1 MDDIKEKIK
10 QALRHIWTNKYRLF
24 LCLLTLCCL
33 FGLIHYFKSADSAT
47 ASISFNYSEAALGMN
62 PNKTRFNAYEIVSD
76 EVMER
81 AIRRVGLQDSL
92 TASQLA
98 ECLYLSP
105 DGTGSANGSEYIS
118 TNYYLSINTRKLNL
132 GNRKPT
138 DLLQSVCESYREIFL
153 SNYCDNQSI
162 LKEKL
167 EVTTACEP
175 YLRLNELE
183 VRAAALNRYLN
194 ARLGENKSF
203 TDEANPD
210 PSTNNFTTLGKMINN
225 LVDYDLPNAM
235 AFVIEGGV
243 ARDPA
248 MLTSI
253 LEYKNKIDDID
264 MRTQQAYYDADKK
277 GISIYEKSMTSIMMI
292 PTVDE
297 ASEYY
302 MSRTKTAMDALARAA
317 DASLADATDYQSE
330 IVSTNYVIQKIREL
344 DAGQPRLAEA
354 QAMVN
359 KLETAINE
367 ISEQLFVL
375 DKAYIKYKSQNYI
388 TFTYGS
394 ASFLQRLSLK
404 KTLMESVAVMLGSAW
419 LLHERQTQ
427 KGKAPQMK
435 KFEILRYLKRFSLLI
450 FLVSLAGAAAI
461 YLYADGRQKYTASVI
476 IRYTNDGISDGYTP
490 DGSELDVNEIY
501 SSTVIS
507 QAMDALGASGRLS
520 TIRSN
525 ISVTPV
531 ISEDQQTINDALL
544 QKGEEVTYF
553 PDTYKVSLV
562 VDGEQGAGYAR
573 NMLDAIIQ
581 SYCTYYTEKYVEQK
595 LSLNPS
601 SGLLDNGYDYYECIR
616 ILENDTNEMQDYL
629 LSKREHYPNFRSSR
643 TGYTYADLCDIYSDF
658 KKYTI
663 PALYAYV
670 LNGPQVRDGTV
681 LQEYLANTIE
691 TAKQNEQITTE
702 QRDSLWSLTD
712 QYVYKNAD
720 LLQNYFTDRG
730 EVVSSDYIL
739 NNIEL
744 EGAGDKAQT
753 TYDGLVLKLVSL
765 EQQVASSQIDRQF
778 QEEILQSFRNVDFGG
793 TGEQHAKMESMIN
806 DYEAQL
812 KSYYEIINTSSK
824 ELNLYISADYLKMI
838 SSVQVAAAINVKLYL
853 MLALVL
859 FFVIG
864 CCGAILLGRISDAV
878 DYLLYVDKK
887 TGLPNREKLNVYI
900 TGMADRIL
908 PEDYTC
914 FALQLDNLTEMSRRF
929 GYHVGDGILKD
940 FSGLLQLMG
949 DTDGT
954 VGYNGAGKFL
964 AFFDECSTR
973 KAEVMIRI
981 LQSQVDEYNKPQ
993 PGVPHPVQPPHG
1005 PPSRR
1010 RSSTMCATLCAA
1022 HRKRCP

>member
-33 FGLIHYFKSADSAT
+33 FGLVHYFKSADSAT

-203 TDEANPD
+203 TDDTNPD

-264 MRTQQAYYDADKK
+264 MRTQQAYYDA
-277 GISIYEKSMTSIMMI
+277 
-292 PTVDE
+292 
-297 ASEYY
+297 
-302 MSRTKTAMDALARAA
+302 
-317 DASLADATDYQSE
+317 DYQSE

-419 LLHERQTQ
+419 LLHER
-427 KGKAPQMK
+427 
-435 KFEILRYLKRFSLLI
+435 KR
-450 FLVSLAGAAAI
+450 
-461 YLYADGRQKYTASVI
+461 
-476 IRYTNDGISDGYTP
+476 
-490 DGSELDVNEIY
+490 
-501 SSTVIS
+501 
-507 QAMDALGASGRLS
+507 
-520 TIRSN
+520 
-525 ISVTPV
+525 
-531 ISEDQQTINDALL
+531 
-544 QKGEEVTYF
+544 
-553 PDTYKVSLV
+553 
-562 VDGEQGAGYAR
+562 
-573 NMLDAIIQ
+573 
-581 SYCTYYTEKYVEQK
+581 
-595 LSLNPS
+595 
-601 SGLLDNGYDYYECIR
+601 
-616 ILENDTNEMQDYL
+616 
-629 LSKREHYPNFRSSR
+629 
-643 TGYTYADLCDIYSDF
+643 
-658 KKYTI
+658 
-663 PALYAYV
+663 
-670 LNGPQVRDGTV
+670 
-681 LQEYLANTIE
+681 
-691 TAKQNEQITTE
+691 
-702 QRDSLWSLTD
+702 
-712 QYVYKNAD
+712 
-720 LLQNYFTDRG
+720 
-730 EVVSSDYIL
+730 
-739 NNIEL
+739 
-744 EGAGDKAQT
+744 
-753 TYDGLVLKLVSL
+753 
-765 EQQVASSQIDRQF
+765 
-778 QEEILQSFRNVDFGG
+778 
-793 TGEQHAKMESMIN
+793 
-806 DYEAQL
+806 
-812 KSYYEIINTSSK
+812 
-824 ELNLYISADYLKMI
+824 
-838 SSVQVAAAINVKLYL
+838 
-853 MLALVL
+853 
-859 FFVIG
+859 
-864 CCGAILLGRISDAV
+864 
-878 DYLLYVDKK
+878 
-887 TGLPNREKLNVYI
+887 
-900 TGMADRIL
+900 
-908 PEDYTC
+908 
-914 FALQLDNLTEMSRRF
+914 
-929 GYHVGDGILKD
+929 
-940 FSGLLQLMG
+940 
-949 DTDGT
+949 
-954 VGYNGAGKFL
+954 
-964 AFFDECSTR
+964 R
-973 KAEVMIRI
+973 KAR
-981 LQSQVDEYNKPQ
+981 
-993 PGVPHPVQPPHG
+993 H
-1005 PPSRR
+1005 RR
-1010 RSSTMCATLCAA
+1010 
-1022 HRKRCP
+1022 

>member
-302 MSRTKTAMDALARAA
+302 MSRTKTARMRW
-317 DASLADATDYQSE
+317 
-330 IVSTNYVIQKIREL
+330 R
-344 DAGQPRLAEA
+344 G
-354 QAMVN
+354 
-359 KLETAINE
+359 
-367 ISEQLFVL
+367 
-375 DKAYIKYKSQNYI
+375 
-388 TFTYGS
+388 
-394 ASFLQRLSLK
+394 
-404 KTLMESVAVMLGSAW
+404 
-419 LLHERQTQ
+419 RQT
-427 KGKAPQMK
+427 
-435 KFEILRYLKRFSLLI
+435 LLWPMP
-450 FLVSLAGAAAI
+450 LTTS
-461 YLYADGRQKYTASVI
+461 
-476 IRYTNDGISDGYTP
+476 P
-490 DGSELDVNEIY
+490 
-501 SSTVIS
+501 
-507 QAMDALGASGRLS
+507 
-520 TIRSN
+520 RS
-525 ISVTPV
+525 
-531 ISEDQQTINDALL
+531 
-544 QKGEEVTYF
+544 
-553 PDTYKVSLV
+553 
-562 VDGEQGAGYAR
+562 
-573 NMLDAIIQ
+573 
-581 SYCTYYTEKYVEQK
+581 
-595 LSLNPS
+595 
-601 SGLLDNGYDYYECIR
+601 
-616 ILENDTNEMQDYL
+616 
-629 LSKREHYPNFRSSR
+629 
-643 TGYTYADLCDIYSDF
+643 
-658 KKYTI
+658 
-663 PALYAYV
+663 
-670 LNGPQVRDGTV
+670 
-681 LQEYLANTIE
+681 
-691 TAKQNEQITTE
+691 
-702 QRDSLWSLTD
+702 
-712 QYVYKNAD
+712 
-720 LLQNYFTDRG
+720 
-730 EVVSSDYIL
+730 
-739 NNIEL
+739 
-744 EGAGDKAQT
+744 
-753 TYDGLVLKLVSL
+753 
-765 EQQVASSQIDRQF
+765 
-778 QEEILQSFRNVDFGG
+778 
-793 TGEQHAKMESMIN
+793 
-806 DYEAQL
+806 
-812 KSYYEIINTSSK
+812 
-824 ELNLYISADYLKMI
+824 
-838 SSVQVAAAINVKLYL
+838 
-853 MLALVL
+853 
-859 FFVIG
+859 
-864 CCGAILLGRISDAV
+864 
-878 DYLLYVDKK
+878 
-887 TGLPNREKLNVYI
+887 
-900 TGMADRIL
+900 
-908 PEDYTC
+908 
-914 FALQLDNLTEMSRRF
+914 
-929 GYHVGDGILKD
+929 
-940 FSGLLQLMG
+940 
-949 DTDGT
+949 
-954 VGYNGAGKFL
+954 
-964 AFFDECSTR
+964 
-973 KAEVMIRI
+973 
-981 LQSQVDEYNKPQ
+981 
-993 PGVPHPVQPPHG
+993 
-1005 PPSRR
+1005 
-1010 RSSTMCATLCAA
+1010 
-1022 HRKRCP
+1022 

>member
-33 FGLIHYFKSADSAT
+33 FGLVHYFKSADSAT

-132 GNRKPT
+132 DNRKPT

-354 QAMVN
+354 PALVN
-359 KLETAINE
+359 KLETPINE
-367 ISEQLFVL
+367 ITEQLFVL

-419 LLHERQTQ
+419 LLHER
-427 KGKAPQMK
+427 
-435 KFEILRYLKRFSLLI
+435 KR
-450 FLVSLAGAAAI
+450 
-461 YLYADGRQKYTASVI
+461 
-476 IRYTNDGISDGYTP
+476 
-490 DGSELDVNEIY
+490 
-501 SSTVIS
+501 
-507 QAMDALGASGRLS
+507 
-520 TIRSN
+520 
-525 ISVTPV
+525 
-531 ISEDQQTINDALL
+531 
-544 QKGEEVTYF
+544 
-553 PDTYKVSLV
+553 
-562 VDGEQGAGYAR
+562 
-573 NMLDAIIQ
+573 
-581 SYCTYYTEKYVEQK
+581 
-595 LSLNPS
+595 
-601 SGLLDNGYDYYECIR
+601 
-616 ILENDTNEMQDYL
+616 
-629 LSKREHYPNFRSSR
+629 
-643 TGYTYADLCDIYSDF
+643 
-658 KKYTI
+658 
-663 PALYAYV
+663 
-670 LNGPQVRDGTV
+670 
-681 LQEYLANTIE
+681 
-691 TAKQNEQITTE
+691 
-702 QRDSLWSLTD
+702 
-712 QYVYKNAD
+712 
-720 LLQNYFTDRG
+720 
-730 EVVSSDYIL
+730 
-739 NNIEL
+739 
-744 EGAGDKAQT
+744 
-753 TYDGLVLKLVSL
+753 
-765 EQQVASSQIDRQF
+765 
-778 QEEILQSFRNVDFGG
+778 
-793 TGEQHAKMESMIN
+793 
-806 DYEAQL
+806 
-812 KSYYEIINTSSK
+812 
-824 ELNLYISADYLKMI
+824 
-838 SSVQVAAAINVKLYL
+838 
-853 MLALVL
+853 
-859 FFVIG
+859 
-864 CCGAILLGRISDAV
+864 
-878 DYLLYVDKK
+878 
-887 TGLPNREKLNVYI
+887 
-900 TGMADRIL
+900 
-908 PEDYTC
+908 
-914 FALQLDNLTEMSRRF
+914 
-929 GYHVGDGILKD
+929 
-940 FSGLLQLMG
+940 
-949 DTDGT
+949 
-954 VGYNGAGKFL
+954 
-964 AFFDECSTR
+964 R
-973 KAEVMIRI
+973 KAR
-981 LQSQVDEYNKPQ
+981 
-993 PGVPHPVQPPHG
+993 H
-1005 PPSRR
+1005 RR
-1010 RSSTMCATLCAA
+1010 
-1022 HRKRCP
+1022 